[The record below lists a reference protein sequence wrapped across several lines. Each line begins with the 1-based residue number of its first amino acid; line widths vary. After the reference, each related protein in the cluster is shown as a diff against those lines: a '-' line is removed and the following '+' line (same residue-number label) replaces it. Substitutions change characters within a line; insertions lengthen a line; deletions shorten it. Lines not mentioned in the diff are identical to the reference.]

1 MAPKSQNP
9 KAPTRGAM
17 ARDGLPSIYL
27 QTSL

>member
-17 ARDGLPSIYL
+17 AKDGLPTIYP
-27 QTSL
+27 QTNL